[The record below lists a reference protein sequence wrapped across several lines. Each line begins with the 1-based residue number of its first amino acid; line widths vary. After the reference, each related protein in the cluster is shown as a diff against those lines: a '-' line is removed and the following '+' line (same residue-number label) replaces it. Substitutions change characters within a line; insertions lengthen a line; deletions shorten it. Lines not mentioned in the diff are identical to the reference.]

1 MNRIKIDINSRTWLS
16 IIKLLVDGYSVYVCE
31 KGDNSRVKGAMYY
44 QPCKKGGGCDKCL
57 AKFDE
62 VYKKYIQ
69 DEH

>member
-31 KGDNSRVKGAMYY
+31 KGDLSRVTGAMYY
-44 QPCKKGGGCDKCL
+44 QPCKKGGCDKCL

-62 VYKKYIQ
+62 VYDNYMR
-69 DEH
+69 ET